1 MEAHMSERTWSPQQ
15 SAVFEWAEHGTG
27 NMVVRAR
34 AGTGK
39 TTTILEAINRA
50 PESSILLC
58 AFNKR
63 IAEELT
69 TKLRNPRA
77 VAKTLHSLGFSFI
90 RRTWTNVK
98 VDEDRAWRI
107 ARECW
112 GMIRSLSGADNR
124 PRTTIA
130 ETAPDAI
137 ITAVVKLTALGKN
150 AAPLASLSDLIDLA
164 DTYNVQPDNGWADE
178 VTTEELATVA
188 LACMQRAQR
197 RDGSVDFDDM
207 IYLPVVLRM
216 TRPSFDLV
224 VVDEAQDMNA
234 SQLMLAKAVASGRI
248 CVVGDDRQAIYGFRG
263 ADSDA
268 LDHLKDELHATELP
282 LTVTYRCPS
291 AIVSEAAKIVPD
303 YQAAPGNVGGDI
315 TRTGEGAIF
324 TMAAPTDFV
333 LSRTNAP
340 LARICLT
347 LLRNGKRARIE
358 GRDVSKGLVSLVKR
372 MKCESIPELMT
383 KLATWRDR
391 ETAKLAATK
400 RKAAETRIEY
410 VRDQVETLEALTDG
424 LADTTELIGR
434 IEELFSAAS
443 GPAII
448 CSTVHKAKGLEADR
462 VFILTD
468 TLYCNGKRLD
478 SREEQNIHYVAL
490 TRAKRSLVLVT
501 REDN

>member
-1 MEAHMSERTWSPQQ
+1 MSERTWSPQQ
-15 SAVFEWAEHGTG
+15 HAVFDWSEHGTG

-50 PESSILLC
+50 PEQSILLC

-77 VAKTLHSLGFSFI
+77 VAKTLHSLGFGFI
-90 RRTWTNVK
+90 RRAWTNVK

-112 GMIRSLSGADNR
+112 GMIRNLSGADSR
-124 PRTTIA
+124 PRATIA
-130 ETAPDAI
+130 ETAPDPI
-137 ITAVVKLTALGKN
+137 ITAVVKLAALGKN

-164 DTYNVQPDNGWADE
+164 DTYNVQPDNGYADE

-197 RDGSVDFDDM
+197 RDGAVDFDDM

-216 TRPSFDLV
+216 TRPTFDLV

-268 LDHLKDELHATELP
+268 LDHLKTELHAAELP
-282 LTVTYRCPS
+282 LTVTYRCPQ
-291 AIVSEAAKIVPD
+291 VVVHEAAKLVPD
-303 YQAAPGNVGGDI
+303 YIAAP
-315 TRTGEGAIF
+315 TAPEGELGSIGESH
-324 TMAAPTDFV
+324 MMGLAAPTDFI

-358 GRDVSKGLVSLVKR
+358 GRDVSKGLVSLVRR

-424 LADTTELIGR
+424 LADTAELIGR

-462 VFILTD
+462 VFILVD
-468 TLYCNGKRLD
+468 TLYCNGKRVD

-490 TRAKRSLVLVT
+490 TRAKRSLVLVK